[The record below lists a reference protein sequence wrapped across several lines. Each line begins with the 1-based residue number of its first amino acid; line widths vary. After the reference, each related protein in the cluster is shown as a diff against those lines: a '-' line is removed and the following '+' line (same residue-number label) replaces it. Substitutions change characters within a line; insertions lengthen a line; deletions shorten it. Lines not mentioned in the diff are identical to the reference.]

1 MRDNIDNIY
10 PIELQEKYNYLEIG
24 NKYVSTLLII
34 GYPRNI
40 EMFQFV
46 DVFDSIGKS
55 NISIFIEKEEKAFLL
70 KKITKIIATSKEE
83 LITTHENR
91 ADVDKLNT
99 NIQSAKLLR
108 NAIQV
113 DNEDVYR
120 MKIYICI
127 VEENLQKLKA
137 RQKEIINFFYSKEF
151 ILKPSNFRQ
160 KDTYLSTL
168 PLLYNNQTDNDLMT
182 KYITSKSLA
191 NLFPFYTRN
200 MIEKDGIIL
209 GETDNK
215 LCVFDI
221 FSNNHSNCN
230 TTVLGSSGSGK
241 SYLLKLMILRNA
253 YLGVK
258 QIIFDPEG
266 EYSDIVNKVGGQ
278 VINPREYNFLYIA
291 ESLVKSIPSNFLE
304 KKISI
309 LINQINENIL
319 LNEKETVLINK
330 LLKQVYLEN
339 GITENIQS
347 LFVDFQDN
355 KFYMKKKYKAY
366 SDFPTISDLIEKLN
380 KTRSIDKIRKQEIIN
395 VLSRFSKVSKDVD
408 IQNSNIISYNLS
420 NLNTQEFK
428 IYMNM
433 LFWQIEEIKEEKSL
447 IYIDEIWKCVSFGS
461 DEILTEK
468 IFNMFKTIRK
478 EKMGIITS
486 TQDISDFFTY
496 KNGLFGRSILNN
508 SYNKIIFNLQY
519 IDIEDLSKAINQSQ
533 ENINRMKFYERGKA
547 FMQIGNCNFEIKVQ
561 ASKWEHDLIEG
572 RQVNEENVNSTRKP
586 GAFRTNEENRQIF
599 NI

>member
-1 MRDNIDNIY
+1 MREYIDNIY

-34 GYPRNI
+34 GYPRNVD
-40 EMFQFV
+40 MFQFI

-55 NISIFIEKEEKAFLL
+55 NISIFIEKEEKASLL

-168 PLLYNNQTDNDLMT
+168 PLLYNNKTDNDLMT

-278 VINPREYNFLYIA
+278 VINPREYNFLYIN
-291 ESLVKSIPSNFLE
+291 ESLVKSRPSNFLE

-319 LNEKETVLINK
+319 LNEKETVLINE
-330 LLKQVYLEN
+330 LLRQVYLEN
-339 GITENIQS
+339 GITENDQS

-355 KFYMKKKYKAY
+355 KFYMKKKYKTY
-366 SDFPTISDLIEKLN
+366 RDFPIISDLIEKLN
-380 KTRSIDKIRKQEIIN
+380 KTRSIDKTRKQEIIN
-395 VLSRFSKVSKDVD
+395 VLSRFSKVSKYVD